1 MSNWEPLVK
10 PPDIAEADYDLIE
23 RFVTSFNRVDRYLR
37 EAYHADD
44 RLSFGRLVEI
54 HLRKHP
60 HWRDADTLR
69 AFKAVRN
76 VMVHERELP
85 YRYLFVPT
93 QSAVDEIER
102 ICDHL
107 LRPERLIP
115 RFNRHVWT
123 IGLHD
128 SVAELF
134 RLIQQHACSKFPI
147 FEEGKF
153 QGLITEHGITHW
165 LARYACEAGPTLDLR
180 QLQVGGILQEE
191 EDHRNVEFM
200 SGERSTDDLLQSF
213 SRNAALQA
221 VLITA
226 DGQDNGRLLGIA
238 TWGDALRLMGE

>member
-23 RFVTSFNRVDRYLR
+23 RFVTSFNRVDRFLR
-37 EAYHADD
+37 ELYHADD

-54 HLRKHP
+54 HLRKP
-60 HWRDADTLR
+60 ALAQRRRPAGLQGRAERDGPR
-69 AFKAVRN
+69 A
-76 VMVHERELP
+76 ELP
-85 YRYLFVPT
+85 LSLSVHAHAKHRGRD
-93 QSAVDEIER
+93 QR

-134 RLIQQHACSKFPI
+134 RLVEEHACSKFPV

-165 LARYACEAGPTLDLR
+165 LARYACNRLGCRAVAGR
-180 QLQVGGILQEE
+180 RRRRRRRRRSSCQRS
-191 EDHRNVEFM
+191 HRRPPAE
-200 SGERSTDDLLQSF
+200 LAP
-213 SRNAALQA
+213 RNAALQA

-226 DGQDNGRLLGIA
+226 DGQDTGRLLGIA
-238 TWGDALRLMGE
+238 TWGDALQLMGE